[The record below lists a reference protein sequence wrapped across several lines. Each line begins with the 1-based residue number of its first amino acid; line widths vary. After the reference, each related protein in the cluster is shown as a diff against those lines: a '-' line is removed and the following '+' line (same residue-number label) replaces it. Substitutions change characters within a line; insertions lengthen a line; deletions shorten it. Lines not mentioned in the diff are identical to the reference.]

1 MRGVAQFTVYISKSQ
16 VKSVCKCLLLN
27 LFYAVNVYIGG
38 IRWLIFL
45 FLQSL
50 CCLSPEHE
58 ASSNIQLDYLFQIF
72 LYAERNCVMLWV
84 ALHL

>member
-1 MRGVAQFTVYISKSQ
+1 MFIIKPFLCCECLYWGNQVAHFS
-16 VKSVCKCLLLN
+16 
-27 LFYAVNVYIGG
+27 
-38 IRWLIFL
+38 

-84 ALHL
+84 ALRL